1 MLIDPIVNSG
11 NVEISFDIR
20 VETNAINFQESLAP
34 VSNEIFQVSI
44 GSWNSSF

>member
-20 VETNAINFQESLAP
+20 VETNANINFQESLAP

-44 GSWNSSF
+44 GS